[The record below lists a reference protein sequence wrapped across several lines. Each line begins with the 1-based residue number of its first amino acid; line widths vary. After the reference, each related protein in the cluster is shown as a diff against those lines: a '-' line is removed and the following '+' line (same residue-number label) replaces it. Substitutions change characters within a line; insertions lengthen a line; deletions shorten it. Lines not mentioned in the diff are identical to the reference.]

1 VIFAS
6 SRGVAMW
13 LGVSQ
18 MARLADLA
26 VSLPV
31 GLAVYYGSC
40 RALGLAEIDAVIHAF
55 ARPIQ
60 RRLKRSS
67 N

>member
-1 VIFAS
+1 M
-6 SRGVAMW
+6 GMW
-13 LGVSQ
+13 LGASQ

-31 GLAVYYGSC
+31 GLAVYYAAC
-40 RALGLAEIDAVIHAF
+40 RALGLAEIDGVIRAF

-60 RRLKRSS
+60 RRLQRR
-67 N
+67 